1 MNPGFDV
8 GLDLQTA
15 GRSLIVVG
23 PTTGFD
29 VGLDL
34 QYANHRLVV
43 VHVWKTASLDVRFDL
58 QAASHCLVMVRP
70 PPASLDVRSDFHTG
84 ILLMAVV
91 VKH

>member
-43 VHVWKTASLDVRFDL
+43 VHVRKT
-58 QAASHCLVMVRP
+58 
-70 PPASLDVRSDFHTG
+70 ASLDVRSDFHTG